1 MGKKF
6 FAIVL
11 IGVII
16 FLIAVIAFNV
26 TTYIS
31 IMTKSTNAWKEGL
44 NNKSATMTAVVVR
57 VKNNHLIVMSKDETG
72 NGLYT
77 VYADTDNTEFKK
89 GQEILIHYNGMILE
103 SYPAQFEDI
112 GKIEITKEESDVEI
126 PINILRYCYSSKD
139 NVSVTIN
146 EFTNEKIS
154 ISITDTNEYPY
165 DYSNDYISIDKY
177 ENGLQIEEIELNEIS
192 SNTKENTTTKEYEW
206 KITNAMLE
214 SGQYKLR
221 FNSQNSEVE
230 IEIDF
235 TIDENRNISFSEPK
249 IS

>member
-6 FAIVL
+6 LAIVL

-26 TTYIS
+26 TTYITM
-31 IMTKSTNAWKEGL
+31 IDNMKYDNM
-44 NNKSATMTAVVVR
+44 SATMTAVVVK
-57 VKNNHLIVMSKDETG
+57 VDETDLWVIAPASNSGTLKRASIYNTG
-72 NGLYT
+72 NIG
-77 VYADTDNTEFKK
+77 FKK
-89 GQEILIHYNGMILE
+89 GQEILIYYGGFITSMSPPSISN
-103 SYPAQFEDI
+103 I

-177 ENGLQIEEIELNEIS
+177 ENGLQIEKIKLNEIS

-221 FNSQNSEVE
+221 FNSKNSEVE

>member
-31 IMTKSTNAWKEGL
+31 MIDNMKYDNM
-44 NNKSATMTAVVVR
+44 SATMTAVVVK
-57 VKNNHLIVMSKDETG
+57 VDETDLWVIAPASNSGTLKRASIYNTG
-72 NGLYT
+72 NIG
-77 VYADTDNTEFKK
+77 FKK
-89 GQEILIHYNGMILE
+89 GQEILIYYGGFITSMSPPSISN
-103 SYPAQFEDI
+103 I

-214 SGQYKLR
+214 SGKYKLR
-221 FNSQNSEVE
+221 FNSKNSEVE

>member
-26 TTYIS
+26 TIYIS
-31 IMTKSTNAWKEGL
+31 MIDNMKYDNM
-44 NNKSATMTAVVVR
+44 SATMTAVVVK
-57 VKNNHLIVMSKDETG
+57 VDETDLWVIAPASNSGTLKRASIYNTG
-72 NGLYT
+72 NIG
-77 VYADTDNTEFKK
+77 FKK
-89 GQEILIHYNGMILE
+89 GQEILIYYGGFITSMSPPSISN
-103 SYPAQFEDI
+103 I

-177 ENGLQIEEIELNEIS
+177 ENGLQIEEIEF
-192 SNTKENTTTKEYEW
+192 EW

-221 FNSQNSEVE
+221 FNSKNSEVE